1 MRRSPESTTSYG
13 VAPSLPES
21 SVSPLP
27 MATGTGR
34 RTSVH
39 GASGGGGGGYVSPD
53 YPKPSTPYEDKVIP
67 TLRNRN
73 RSEGGHLQGSLMA
86 STDAGGPP
94 NDETESIAGT
104 GNMAL
109 TDDATA
115 ELNQAEMIE
124 ANQIMI
130 VFDKQLVSSCSA
142 YERDRPLSSIIGW

>member
-13 VAPSLPES
+13 AAPSLPES

-27 MATGTGR
+27 MATGIGR

-39 GASGGGGGGYVSPD
+39 GASGGYVSPD
-53 YPKPSTPYEDKVIP
+53 YPKPSTPYEDKVVP

-130 VFDKQLVSSCSA
+130 VFDKQLVSSYSA
-142 YERDRPLSSIIGW
+142 YERDRPGSFLIGR